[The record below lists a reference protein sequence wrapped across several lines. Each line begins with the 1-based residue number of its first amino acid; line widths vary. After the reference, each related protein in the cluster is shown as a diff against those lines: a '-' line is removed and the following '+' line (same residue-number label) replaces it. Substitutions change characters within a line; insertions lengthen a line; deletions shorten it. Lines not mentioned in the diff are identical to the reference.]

1 MSVMWYLCLFV
12 SLQCPGGLL
21 AGLIPASLRPLVC
34 TKTVEH
40 RIYTTKRDAHQ
51 QVHKVG
57 CGASPRLFFYD
68 GFRKWEK
75 DITCSTKLSIEGEK
89 PEGK

>member
-1 MSVMWYLCLFV
+1 MSVTWYLCLFV

-40 RIYTTKRDAHQ
+40 RIYTTKRTPIGRFTRSDAGPARGFSSMTGSESGR
-51 QVHKVG
+51 KT
-57 CGASPRLFFYD
+57 SPVA
-68 GFRKWEK
+68 
-75 DITCSTKLSIEGEK
+75 
-89 PEGK
+89 PN